1 MIDQKITPLWSSPH
15 ARFLSALFSA
25 TKQASP
31 CCYNPLHAVAG
42 KSLLPL
48 LLLLLLLSIFFLI
61 LFMSFFLTQ
70 YLQRLT
76 TKSFQ
81 IFSFSQT
88 SLNSISIKIQTQI
101 TISKLIKV
109 GRGIKKK
116 KKFKANL
123 TNLSRNKEEDN
134 RWWGRG

>member
-1 MIDQKITPLWSSPH
+1 MPDSSQLFALLQNKPLRAATILFVLLQVKVFFLFFFFFFSSP
-15 ARFLSALFSA
+15 
-25 TKQASP
+25 
-31 CCYNPLHAVAG
+31 
-42 KSLLPL
+42 
-48 LLLLLLLSIFFLI
+48 FFFNFI
-61 LFMSFFLTQ
+61 YVIFLTQ

-81 IFSFSQT
+81 IFSLSQT

-134 RWWGRG
+134 RWWGRGQACVNIRQQSLCV

>member
-1 MIDQKITPLWSSPH
+1 MPDSSQLFALLQNKPLRAATILSVLLQVKVFFLFFFFFFSSP
-15 ARFLSALFSA
+15 F
-25 TKQASP
+25 
-31 CCYNPLHAVAG
+31 
-42 KSLLPL
+42 
-48 LLLLLLLSIFFLI
+48 FFLI

-81 IFSFSQT
+81 IFSLSQT

-134 RWWGRG
+134 RWWGRGQACMNIRQQSLCV

>member
-1 MIDQKITPLWSSPH
+1 MPDSSQLFSLLQNKPLRAATILSMLLQVKVFFLFFFFFFSSP
-15 ARFLSALFSA
+15 
-25 TKQASP
+25 
-31 CCYNPLHAVAG
+31 
-42 KSLLPL
+42 
-48 LLLLLLLSIFFLI
+48 FFFNFI
-61 LFMSFFLTQ
+61 YVIFLTQ

-116 KKFKANL
+116 KKNSKQI
-123 TNLSRNKEEDN
+123 
-134 RWWGRG
+134 